1 MKYRSEFVGNY
12 NSFLVV
18 LITKKCCMDKKKTIT
33 VFGSSIPGPGD
44 EEYEIAYK
52 LGAILARNNISVCS
66 GGFQGIMDAVS
77 KGAVENGSDA
87 IGVTLDIYNAR
98 PSKYLTKEIRCNSLF
113 ERLKN
118 LIEIGDA
125 YIVLQGGTGT
135 LLECSLVWE
144 FMNKNMIEIK
154 PFACYGKM
162 WKEIVGLMEK
172 QILKEKRKTGLIK
185 CFEDIEECA
194 RYLIKLLK

>member
-1 MKYRSEFVGNY
+1 
-12 NSFLVV
+12 
-18 LITKKCCMDKKKTIT
+18 MDKRKFVT
-33 VFGSSIPGPGD
+33 VFGSSIPCPGD

-52 LGAILARNNISVCS
+52 LGKILAHNNINVCS

-87 IGVTLDIYNAR
+87 IGVTLNIYNVL
-98 PSKYLTKEIRCNSLF
+98 PSKYLTKEIKCNTLF
-113 ERLKN
+113 ERLEN

-125 YIVLQGGTGT
+125 YVILQGGTGT
-135 LLECSLVWE
+135 LLELSLIWE

-154 PFACYGKM
+154 PIAGYGKM
-162 WKEIVGLMEK
+162 WSEIVGIMEK

-185 CFEDIEECA
+185 CFNDIEICA
-194 RYLIKLLK
+194 GYLTGLLE